1 MAIVIDT
8 AVGGSSDERQATR
21 CVAAQQTKV
30 SAPRFGILKVTPHM
44 HIKKQRLLTPG
55 PTPLY
60 PPALHAMMASDI
72 HHRTEDFRKAYRSCL
87 ADLKEVMGTANDV
100 LMFAASG
107 TGAMDATV
115 SNLFSKGDK
124 VIVCVAGKFGERW
137 AEIAKAYGLD
147 AKVLTVPYGQAV
159 SADQVASALA
169 EDPAVKAV
177 FVQASETSTGAA
189 HDVKAMGAA
198 VARTGA
204 ILIVDAITGIGTM
217 PLDIDGWGL
226 DVVIGGSQKAFMIP
240 PGLAFLSISPKAW
253 KFADTATLPHYYF
266 NLKKEKKSGDA
277 GESSWTPSTALI
289 LAMAEALRYV
299 KQIGMAHLVENAQML
314 AAATRAAVVRLGLD
328 LFAPDSPG
336 SSVTAVRAPAGMDSG
351 IIVKEF
357 KNRFGAIIAN
367 GQGSMKGQIFRI
379 AHLGYFDF
387 SDLFAMIAGL
397 EIILNAN
404 GFPVTYGTGVAAVQ
418 EAYEH
423 AAVKPQ
429 PVGA

>member
-1 MAIVIDT
+1 MY
-8 AVGGSSDERQATR
+8 
-21 CVAAQQTKV
+21 
-30 SAPRFGILKVTPHM
+30 
-44 HIKKQRLLTPG
+44 IKKQRLLTPG

-87 ADLKEVMGTANDV
+87 ADLKEVMGTSNDV
-100 LMFAASG
+100 LMFCASG

-124 VIVCVAGKFGERW
+124 VIVCSAGKFGERW

-147 AKVLTVPYGQAV
+147 ANVLTVPYGQV
-159 SADQVASALA
+159 VTPQQVEAALA
-169 EDPAVKAV
+169 AEPTTKGV

-189 HDVKAMGAA
+189 HDVRAMAA
-198 VARTGA
+198 A
-204 ILIVDAITGIGTM
+204 IAKTDAIFAVDAITGLGTM

-240 PGLAFLSISPKAW
+240 PGLAFLSVSPKAW
-253 KFADTATLPHYYF
+253 KLASTSTLPHYYF

-289 LAMAEALRYV
+289 LALAEALRYV
-299 KQIGMAHLVENAQML
+299 KQVGMAHLVENAQLL
-314 AAATRAAVVRLGLD
+314 AQATRAAVTKLGLE
-328 LFAPDSPG
+328 LFSAGSPG
-336 SSVTAVRAPAGMDSG
+336 SSVTAVKAPAGMDSG
-351 IIVKEF
+351 VIVKEF
-357 KNRFGAIIAN
+357 KTRFGSIIAN

-387 SDLFAMIAGL
+387 SDLFAMVAGL
-397 EIILNAN
+397 EVILNAN
-404 GFPVTYGTGVAAVQ
+404 GYPVKYGTGVAAVQ
-418 EAYEH
+418 EVYESV
-423 AAVKPQ
+423 AVKPQ
-429 PVGA
+429 TVAV